1 MNLVIFKGTHGMIQE
16 RTRDWR
22 PQMETLGWGWS
33 WLKSPKSAAL
43 SDSELRQL
51 PPSQG
56 NLRVE
61 NPLPP
66 QTWRSPP
73 RRTWLPHCLLIL
85 LSL

>member
-16 RTRDWR
+16 RIRDWR
-22 PQMETLGWGWS
+22 PQMETWS
-33 WLKSPKSAAL
+33 WLKSPKVAAQR
-43 SDSELRQL
+43 DSELRQL

-73 RRTWLPHCLLIL
+73 RRT
-85 LSL
+85 